1 VDAGDETRSLSGEST
16 FLPIA
21 VRRARVDDR
30 DAVLVFAS
38 ETFGGEDYIAEVWD
52 DWLGA
57 EDGICLAAVA
67 QAPAD
72 GRESVDSDGRPIE
85 ADRPIAF
92 SRVALLSATEA
103 WLEGIRV
110 DPAVR
115 GRSVATALQVAELAW
130 ARAQGASTVR
140 YVTGDENEASHRLG
154 ARHGFRRLADRR
166 SWGGARRS
174 ERFEADPAARVAATE
189 RPAGAGVALPTDLDA
204 REVGH
209 WWRAVE
215 ADPLFQ
221 AGDRLYEWRPWTFQE
236 LTFDRLAAHV
246 RAGRVVAR
254 GEAPV
259 GEGPTGAS
267 DRRWAL
273 GVLGPSVYAGDE
285 PHLGLLAGEAAEA
298 LELAAGVREALGQ
311 PLRVRLPDPASTF
324 EGFEREARALRFTP
338 HRHTVHVLGRDLEDL
353 PSAEPGQLTYL
364 DEPRPTA
371 RPSDLG

>member
-1 VDAGDETRSLSGEST
+1 VDAGDETRSLSGEPA

-30 DAVLVFAS
+30 AAVLVFAS

-52 DWLGA
+52 DWLAA

-67 QAPAD
+67 QSGRD
-72 GRESVDSDGRPIE
+72 GPEPIDSDGRTIE

-92 SRVALLSATEA
+92 SRVALLSPSEA

-140 YVTGDENEASHRLG
+140 YVTGDDNEASHRLG

-166 SWGGARRS
+166 TWGGTRRRERLEAGPAAGASAS
-174 ERFEADPAARVAATE
+174 ERLAA
-189 RPAGAGVALPTDLDA
+189 AGVALPPDLDA
-204 REVGH
+204 RQIGR
-209 WWRAVE
+209 WWRALE

-221 AGDRLYEWRPWTFQE
+221 AGDCLYEWRPWTFQE
-236 LTFDRLAAHV
+236 LTLERLAGHV

-254 GEAPV
+254 GEAPA
-259 GEGPTGAS
+259 GAEPPGAAGGP
-267 DRRWAL
+267 WAL
-273 GVLGPSVYAGDE
+273 GVLGPGVYADDE
-285 PHLGLLAGEAAEA
+285 PHLGLLAGQATEA
-298 LELAAGVREALGQ
+298 LALAAAVRDALAQ
-311 PLRVRLPDPASTF
+311 PVRVRLPDPAPTF
-324 EGFEREARALRFTP
+324 EGFERQARALRFTP
-338 HRHTVHVLGRDLEDL
+338 HRHTVHVLGRDLADL

-364 DEPRPTA
+364 DEPRPIA
-371 RPSDLG
+371 RPSHLG

>member
-1 VDAGDETRSLSGEST
+1 VDAGDETRSLSGERA

-21 VRRARVDDR
+21 VRRARLDDR
-30 DAVLVFAS
+30 DAVLVFAT

-52 DWLGA
+52 DWLNA
-57 EDGICLAAVA
+57 EDGVCLAAVA
-67 QAPAD
+67 QTTAD
-72 GRESVDSDGRPIE
+72 SPEPIDSDGRPIE

-92 SRVALLSATEA
+92 SRVALLSPSEA

-140 YVTGDENEASHRLG
+140 YVTGDDNEASHRLG
-154 ARHGFRRLADRR
+154 ARHGFHRLADRR
-166 SWGGARRS
+166 TWGGARRG
-174 ERFEADPAARVAATE
+174 ETFEADPAARASATE
-189 RPAGAGVALPTDLDA
+189 RLARAGVALPTDLDA
-204 REVGH
+204 RRIRR
-209 WWRAVE
+209 WWSAVE
-215 ADPLFQ
+215 ADPLYE

-254 GEAPV
+254 GEAPAGREGAGAA
-259 GEGPTGAS
+259 GE
-267 DRRWAL
+267 RWAL
-273 GVLGPSVYAGDE
+273 GVLGPGVYADDE
-285 PHLGLLAGEAAEA
+285 PHLGLLVGEATEA
-298 LELAAGVREALGQ
+298 LALAAGVREALGQ
-311 PLRVRLPDPASTF
+311 PVRVRLPDPGF
-324 EGFEREARALRFTP
+324 QGFEREARALRFTP

-371 RPSDLG
+371 RPSHLG

>member
-1 VDAGDETRSLSGEST
+1 VDAGDETRPLSGESA

-30 DAVLVFAS
+30 DAVLAFAS

-67 QAPAD
+67 HTAD
-72 GRESVDSDGRPIE
+72 GREPIDSDGRPIE

-92 SRVALLSATEA
+92 SRVALLSPSEA

-130 ARAQGASTVR
+130 ARAQRASTVR

-154 ARHGFRRLADRR
+154 ARHGFRRLTDRR
-166 SWGGARRS
+166 SWGGARRR
-174 ERFEADPAARVAATE
+174 ERFEADPTARASATE
-189 RPAGAGVALPTDLDA
+189 RLAEAGVALPADLDDRHVA
-204 REVGH
+204 G
-209 WWRAVE
+209 WWSAVE
-215 ADPLFQ
+215 ADPLFA

-236 LTFDRLAAHV
+236 LTLARLAEHV

-254 GEAPV
+254 GEAPAAAEPPAAV
-259 GEGPTGAS
+259 DCE
-267 DRRWAL
+267 WAL
-273 GVLGPSVYAGDE
+273 GVLGPGVYADDE
-285 PHLGLLAGEAAEA
+285 PHLGLLVGEPGEALA
-298 LELAAGVREALGQ
+298 LAARVREALGE

-338 HRHTVHVLGRDLEDL
+338 HRHTLHVLGRDLQDL
-353 PSAEPGQLTYL
+353 PSAEPGQLTYV
-364 DEPRPTA
+364 DEPRPIA
-371 RPSDLG
+371 RPSHLG